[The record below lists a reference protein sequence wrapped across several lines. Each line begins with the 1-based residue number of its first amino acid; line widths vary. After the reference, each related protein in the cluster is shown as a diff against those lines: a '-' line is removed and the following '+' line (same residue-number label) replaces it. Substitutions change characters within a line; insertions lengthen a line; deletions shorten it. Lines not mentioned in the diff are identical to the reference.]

1 MSVGISSPLSSVFFI
16 LLSDA
21 FLSPATK
28 HKVNEFSVLKIQEK
42 TYTMIPADVHKEA
55 EKICKNIDGSHY
67 IVRDR
72 RVWLKKKDE
81 GEIEL
86 NHYKTIL
93 RDGYYFCSGNDRN
106 SPIID

>member
-1 MSVGISSPLSSVFFI
+1 MCFRLFFCLFCFFLILAVF
-16 LLSDA
+16 
-21 FLSPATK
+21 TQGC
-28 HKVNEFSVLKIQEK
+28 LKMQEK

-93 RDGYYFCSGNDRN
+93 RDGYYFCSGHDR
-106 SPIID
+106 SSTIID